1 MLRTVGG
8 GAPTLWESI
17 LPPAV
22 LGMPDELE
30 RVDRLLDDPRFVEP
44 YRAFFHATLG
54 RPSIPIETYLRLMF
68 LKYRHRL
75 SFESLC
81 AEVSDSITWQRFA
94 RIPLGGRVPHP
105 STLMKI
111 TTRCGEDVIRQLNE
125 TLVVKAAEAKV
136 LRLHKVR
143 ADTTVVEANV
153 AYPVDSSLLAKGIT
167 RLARL
172 ARAAQAQGLATRTR
186 VRDRSRRAH
195 RRARQVVN
203 ALRRRGDDARVEVH
217 RLNAELARAARRS
230 VREAHAVV
238 RNAHRTLRALGDQA
252 SARAEAIVQ
261 RLEVLAD
268 RVGAVAAQT
277 IQRVVKHVTPAG
289 ATRVVSLHDPDA
301 RPIRKGRL
309 GRPVEFGYKAQV
321 LDNAD
326 GIILDWTLEV
336 GNPADAPQLVP
347 AIQRVQILTGRTPRA
362 VTADRGYGEA
372 AVDAQLRELGVTQVC
387 IPRKGRPGAHRRAV
401 EHSRSFQRMTRWRT
415 GAEGR
420 INCIKRDYGARRTH
434 MDSLTGARTWTGHGI
449 LAHNLTKI
457 SGLIG

>member
-17 LPPAV
+17 LPSAV
-22 LGMPDELE
+22 LGMPEELE
-30 RVDRLLDDPRFVEP
+30 RVDRLLEDRRFIEP

-75 SFESLC
+75 GFESLC
-81 AEVSDSITWQRFA
+81 REVSDSITWQRFC

-105 STLMKI
+105 TTLMKI
-111 TTRCGEDVIRQLNE
+111 TTRCGEQAIRELND
-125 TLVVKAAEAKV
+125 TLIVKAAEAKV

-172 ARAAQAQGLATRTR
+172 AKAAHAVGLAPRTR
-186 VRDRSRRAH
+186 VRDRSRGAH

-203 ALRRRGDDARVEVH
+203 ALRRRGDDARVEVA

-230 VREAHAVV
+230 VREAQAVI
-238 RNAHRTLRALGDQA
+238 RNARRTLRGLGAQG
-252 SARAEAIVQ
+252 SSRAVAVVQ
-261 RLEVLAD
+261 RLEVLAE
-268 RVGAVAAQT
+268 RVAAVAAQT
-277 IQRVVKHVTPAG
+277 LQRVVEHVTPAG
-289 ATRVVSLHDPDA
+289 ATRIVSLHDPDA

-326 GIILDWTLEV
+326 GVILDWSLER

-347 AIQRVQILTGRTPRA
+347 AIQRVQALTGRTPRA

-372 AVDAQLRELGVTQVC
+372 GVEADLRELGVTQVC
-387 IPRKGRPGAHRRAV
+387 IPRKGRPGATRRAT
-401 EHSRSFQRMTRWRT
+401 EHSRSFQRMIR
-415 GAEGR
+415 
-420 INCIKRDYGARRTH
+420 
-434 MDSLTGARTWTGHGI
+434 
-449 LAHNLTKI
+449 
-457 SGLIG
+457 

>member
-1 MLRTVGG
+1 MLRTVGA

-17 LPPAV
+17 LPSAV
-22 LGMPDELE
+22 LGMPGELE
-30 RVDRLLDDPRFVEP
+30 AVDRLLEDPRFVEP

-75 SFESLC
+75 SFEGLC
-81 AEVSDSITWQRFA
+81 NEVQDSITWQRFA
-94 RIPLGGRVPHP
+94 RVPLGGRVPHP
-105 STLMKI
+105 TTLMKI
-111 TTRCGEDVIRQLNE
+111 TTRCGEDVIAALNE
-125 TLVVKAAEAKV
+125 TLVLKAAEAKV

-172 ARAAQAQGLATRTR
+172 GRAVQAAGLATRTR
-186 VRDRSRRAH
+186 VRDRSRGAH

-203 ALRRRGDDARVEVH
+203 ALRRRGDDARVEVAC
-217 RLNAELARAARRS
+217 LNAELARSARRS
-230 VREAHAVV
+230 VREAHAVI
-238 RNAHRTLRALGDQA
+238 RNARRTLHGLGEHASGRAVL
-252 SARAEAIVQ
+252 IVQ
-261 RLEVLAD
+261 RLEVLAG
-268 RVGAVAAQT
+268 RVATVAAQT
-277 IQRVVKHVTPAG
+277 LQRVVEHVTPAG
-289 ATRVVSLHDPDA
+289 ATRIVSLHDPDA

-326 GIILDWTLEV
+326 GVILDWSLEI

-347 AIQRVQILTGRTPRA
+347 AIQRLQALTGRTPRA

-372 AVDAQLRELGVTQVC
+372 AIETHLRELGVTQIC
-387 IPRKGRPGAHRRAV
+387 IPRKGRPGQARRAT
-401 EHSRSFQRMTRWRT
+401 EHARSFQRLIRWRT

-420 INCIKRDYGARRTH
+420 INCIKRDYGCRRTH
-434 MDSLTGARTWTGHGI
+434 MDTLTGARTWTGHGI
-449 LAHNLTKI
+449 FTHNLTKI
-457 SGLIG
+457 AGLIG

>member
-17 LPPAV
+17 LPSAV
-22 LGMPDELE
+22 LGMPGELE

-44 YRAFFHATLG
+44 YRSFFHATLG

-81 AEVSDSITWQRFA
+81 AEVGDSITWQRFA

-105 STLMKI
+105 TTLMKI
-111 TTRCGEDVIRQLNE
+111 TTRCGEDVIAALNE
-125 TLVVKAAEAKV
+125 TLVLKAAEAKV

-153 AYPVDSSLLAKGIT
+153 AYPVDSSLLAQGMT

-172 ARAAQAQGLATRTR
+172 ARAAQANGLATRTR
-186 VRDRSRRAH
+186 VRDRSRGAH
-195 RRARQVVN
+195 RRARRIVN
-203 ALRRRGDDARVEVH
+203 ALRRRGDDARVEVAH
-217 RLNAELARAARRS
+217 LNAELARAARRS
-230 VREAHAVV
+230 VREATAVV
-238 RNAHRTLRALGDQA
+238 RNSRRTLRALGDQA
-252 SARAEAIVQ
+252 SVRAVAIVQ
-261 RLEVLAD
+261 RLEILAE
-268 RVGAVAAQT
+268 RVAAVANQT
-277 IQRVVKHVTPAG
+277 IQRVVEHVTPAG
-289 ATRVVSLHDPDA
+289 ATRIVSLHDPDA

-321 LDNAD
+321 LDNVD

-336 GNPADAPQLVP
+336 GNPPDAPQLVP
-347 AIQRVQILTGRTPRA
+347 AIQRVHALTGRTPRT

-372 AVDAQLRELGVTQVC
+372 AIDTQLRELGVSQVC
-387 IPRKGRPGAHRRAV
+387 IPRKGRPGAARRGV

-420 INCIKRDYGARRTH
+420 INCIKRDYSCRRTH
-434 MDSLTGARTWTGHGI
+434 MDTLTGARTWTGHGI

-457 SGLIG
+457 AGLIG